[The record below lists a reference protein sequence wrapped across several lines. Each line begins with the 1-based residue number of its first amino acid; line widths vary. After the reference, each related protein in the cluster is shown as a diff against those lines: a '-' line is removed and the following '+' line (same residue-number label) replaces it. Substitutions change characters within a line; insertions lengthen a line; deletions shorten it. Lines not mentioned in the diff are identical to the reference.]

1 MQNPSTIPTNNQPR
15 VFGPVSPEISEA
27 LRTLKASEF
36 RLEAEFYALDLE
48 SRLEFA
54 DELRATLD
62 DLSDAEAD
70 EIARVASDLEDESED
85 FSTWETRTD
94 ASARIRRVVRSI
106 ESGRKEAHVNV

>member
-1 MQNPSTIPTNNQPR
+1 MQNLSHVPTKNQPR

-48 SRLEFA
+48 SRLELA

-85 FSTWETRTD
+85 FSTWETRCD
-94 ASARIRRVVRSI
+94 ASARIRRVVRSL
-106 ESGRKEAHVNV
+106 ESNKQEVTVNA